1 MSAVPTAADLD
12 VPVPESIQK
21 LLRYPNVGLTR
32 YNCPHDHCSEPLAYT
47 GTEYNDIYDD
57 AGYKVGHEER
67 ETYECF
73 AGHRVHET
81 GPERNLSE

>member
-32 YNCPHDHCSEPLAYT
+32 FNCPHNHCSEPLVYT
-47 GTEYNDIYDD
+47 GTEHNDIYDD
-57 AGYKVGHEER
+57 AGYRVGHEER
-67 ETYECF
+67 ETYQCF

-81 GPERNLSE
+81 GPERDLSE